1 MPEES
6 QIEDYWP
13 DLDAAAVATP
23 ASILKTQ
30 AAALSRKSKG
40 LLQAEVE
47 TFAKGAFVHHRL
59 VIVVPALENYRYS
72 LLSIHHPATLYPVYV
87 DEEPELP
94 GEAVSSYQAMG
105 GLQRS
110 FERALQPLTDQDR
123 FRAWLQNALARDE
136 TKRILESLMA
146 QAAA

>member
-1 MPEES
+1 MPDES

-13 DLDAAAVATP
+13 DLDAAAVVTP
-23 ASILKTQ
+23 ASILKAQ

-47 TFAKGAFVHHRL
+47 TFGQGGSVYHRL

-72 LLSIHHPATLYPVYV
+72 LLSLHHPPTLYPVYV
-87 DEEPELP
+87 DEEPKLP
-94 GEAVSSYQAMG
+94 GGVAYSLIPIEGRQLA
-105 GLQRS
+105 
-110 FERALQPLTDQDR
+110 DQDQ
-123 FRAWLQNALARDE
+123 FRAWLRSALARDE
-136 TKRILESLMA
+136 TKHVLESLMA